1 VIISLLS
8 EEDGQRPL
16 FVDDWSKFR
25 PRTLLDWGAKI
36 GSLLGFIPNI
46 SYQIIGGASR
56 ARGKWLNTD
65 APAPIGY
72 ANTLRTDYET
82 FFQLQNLMLIAQGMG
97 LGAWIHAAVG
107 APYLFERDPANGKFG
122 IEFRMQKP
130 KKWHRWQRSPP
141 LPTTIDNPIGIDGV
155 LESLTPPY
163 VNTMDEAVDK
173 VIEEKYGPLGTY
185 GDHSI
190 FDRAYKKSE
199 YGDAFLKMAA
209 RRPTPQVIEYA
220 REICTYIYDRYGRF
234 PAHVNAI
241 HVPGVWLQFSHLE
254 LEFYDKYFD
263 AGLYQRQAAHDQLW
277 GNH

>member
-1 VIISLLS
+1 
-8 EEDGQRPL
+8 
-16 FVDDWSKFR
+16 
-25 PRTLLDWGAKI
+25 
-36 GSLLGFIPNI
+36 
-46 SYQIIGGASR
+46 
-56 ARGKWLNTD
+56 
-65 APAPIGY
+65 
-72 ANTLRTDYET
+72 
-82 FFQLQNLMLIAQGMG
+82 MG

-155 LESLTPPY
+155 LETLTPPY
-163 VNTMDEAVDK
+163 VNTMDEAVDR

-199 YGDAFLKMAA
+199 YGDAFLKMAS
-209 RRPTPQVIEYA
+209 RRPTPQAIEYA
-220 REICTYIYDRYGRF
+220 REICTYIYDHYGRF

-263 AGLYQRQAAHDQLW
+263 AGLYQRQAAHDQMW
-277 GNH
+277 GDH